1 MDKNPFNL
9 KTSEEKP
16 DGFLDSDELLTFLEK
31 KKIFIKRKD
40 NLPRFCKKN
49 GIQMI
54 KFKREGSGGSVPTAY
69 KIPSDIKIQQIKE
82 KLTLNNNSILGLELV
97 KQKEKSI
104 IKIFDDAQNQ
114 EESKSSI
121 AKKVSD
127 DLGVPCNRK
136 LVRRVLDEK
145 RSSKLYKLK

>member
-69 KIPSDIKIQQIKE
+69 KIPSDIKIHQIKE
-82 KLTLNNNSILGLELV
+82 KLTLNNNSILGLKLI

-104 IKIFDDAQNQ
+104 IKIFDVAQNQ
-114 EESKSSI
+114 EES
-121 AKKVSD
+121 
-127 DLGVPCNRK
+127 
-136 LVRRVLDEK
+136 
-145 RSSKLYKLK
+145 